1 MQRTANIY
9 ARIEPDIK
17 ARAETV
23 LGELGIPL
31 SNAIGMFLRQ
41 VVLHN
46 GIPFEMKLP
55 AKPPLCLGALSKEE
69 LDAEL
74 QKGLDDFE
82 AGRVYSA
89 TEVRAEFQR
98 GFGT

>member
-1 MQRTANIY
+1 MHRTNIY
-9 ARIEPDIK
+9 ASVEPDTK

-31 SNAIGMFLRQ
+31 SFAIEMFLRQ

-55 AKPPLCLGALSKEE
+55 AQPPQILGALSKEE
-69 LDAEL
+69 IDTQSQQDPE
-74 QKGLDDFE
+74 DIE

-89 TEVRAEFQR
+89 AEVRAAFQ
-98 GFGT
+98 T